1 MNQQIVAPKHCPFF
15 CATLSQSII
24 CADLISAET
33 ATTYCVETL
42 SSKPIAQKLQIKE
55 NFSVLL
61 VNEPE
66 GYGSM
71 LGKLLAGVTVST
83 EPNKPFDVIQV
94 FLTSKKELENQ
105 LAKLKSTLK
114 PKGILWVT
122 YPKGTSKVRTDVN
135 RDIIRQYAQKIG
147 LQAVAMVS
155 IDETWSALRLK
166 IA

>member
-1 MNQQIVAPKHCPFF
+1 
-15 CATLSQSII
+15 
-24 CADLISAET
+24 
-33 ATTYCVETL
+33 VETL